1 MSGDLTGLSIEVP
14 DTLYAGQTVN
24 AIARKIPTNATVV
37 NSIEWSITQA
47 IPSDPPIATVT
58 ELGVVKVDDL
68 VGPSQF
74 NLIVTCGNYSETVI
88 IFVLP
93 TITALTLTLPPLI
106 NTSIGYRFSA
116 IPDITW
122 NDGGSYP
129 ASITY
134 TSSNPVNVT
143 IDSSGTLTAITN
155 SRNTTITVYTKTLN
169 ALTATTQ
176 INIATRIGSVNDTLT
191 SAYIYV
197 NNITVGRSSQ
207 AYIVVYPYN
216 IIIDTIV
223 WSSSN
228 SLIAEIDTNGKIL
241 GIQNGTVNINATL
254 TYKDA
259 LTVTQTIDLQVQM
272 ESKTL
277 IQSMI
282 LTPPSILGLQI
293 NGQYVSTLRGVLSLF
308 PNTVSL
314 SNVSWTSLY
323 PQIATVNT
331 NNNML
336 TITGIST
343 GITTLNVVS
352 NDRLAVST
360 TMIVC
365 VQNGLKSN
373 STVMNTIPSTLLV
386 SKTFQARITA
396 TKGTNNI
403 SGYYTAIKWSSSDET
418 VATVSSNGL
427 ITAIAP
433 GTFTLTVTIDGQ
445 VGRDIYTKS
454 IDVRVPINRIILNPG
469 RKNLRIGDTFNI
481 IPTIFPENAYNKG
494 ISWESSNSQIA
505 TIDSSGIATGVTSGT
520 VLITATAQDGGGVIE
535 KMGISI
541 GDTITD
547 VTVDMTN
554 QPFYMDTP
562 VQATFTLDPHSSL
575 ADVQYWNINNVPL
588 TAYQVNSRLQVT
600 DTGLVIPGA
609 VASISDNIRYSVSVV
624 NQFSDIDISGS
635 YIRIEK
641 QSEPVTILSYVKAIE
656 LYDISGNTVLRF
668 KSLVRGRSLSIR
680 AKILPLDASNKT
692 LEWSSSSESIA
703 TVNNTAN
710 NLIGV
715 IQYVGPGTA
724 YITVSSTDKQGI
736 KNVRISLPIICT

>member
-1 MSGDLTGLSIEVP
+1 MSAELTGLSIEVP

-24 AIARKIPTNATVV
+24 AIARKIPTDAVLLNIIV
-37 NSIEWSITQA
+37 WSITQA
-47 IPSDPPIATVT
+47 NESDPPIATVT
-58 ELGVVKVDDL
+58 QSGVIKVNDL
-68 VGPSQF
+68 IGPSEF
-74 NLIVTCGNYSETVI
+74 NLIITCDSYSETVLI
-88 IFVLP
+88 SVLP
-93 TITALTLTLPPLI
+93 TIIDISLTLPSSI

-116 IPDITW
+116 VPNVTW
-122 NDGGSYP
+122 NDGGSYI

-134 TSSNPVNVT
+134 TSSNPANVT
-143 IDSSGTLTAITN
+143 IDSSGIITAIAN
-155 SRNTTITVYTKTLN
+155 SKNTRISVYTMTLN
-169 ALTATTQ
+169 AVTTTRI
-176 INIATRIGSVNDTLT
+176 INIATRIGSINDTLS

-197 NNITVGRSSQ
+197 NNITVGKTSQ

-216 IIIDTIV
+216 IIIDTTV
-223 WSSSN
+223 WSSSD
-228 SLIAEIDTNGKIL
+228 SSIAEIDTSTGKII
-241 GIQNGTVNINATL
+241 GIQNGTVYINATL
-254 TYKDA
+254 TYQDA
-259 LTVTQTIDLQVQM
+259 SMVTQTIDLQVQM

-293 NGQYVSTLRGVLSLF
+293 NGQYKSTLRGVLSLF

-331 NNNML
+331 NNNTL
-336 TITGIST
+336 TITGVST

-352 NDRLAVST
+352 SDRLAVST
-360 TMIVC
+360 TMVVC

-373 STVMNTIPSTLLV
+373 STVMNYIPSTLLV
-386 SKTFQARITA
+386 SQTFQAKITA

-403 SGYYTAIKWSSSDET
+403 LAYYTSIKWSSSDET

-427 ITAIAP
+427 ITAIGP
-433 GTFTLTVTIDGQ
+433 GTFTFNVTIDGQ
-445 VGRDIYTKS
+445 VGQDIYTKS
-454 IDVRVPINRIILNPG
+454 IDVTVGVNRIILNPA
-469 RKNLRIGDTFNI
+469 RKNLRIDDTFNI
-481 IPTIFPENAYNKG
+481 IPTIFPDDAYNKG
-494 ISWESSNSQIA
+494 ISWESSNTQIA
-505 TIDSSGIATGVTSGT
+505 SIDSSGIVTGITSGN

-535 KMGISI
+535 KMAVTI

-554 QPFYMDTP
+554 QPFYIDTP
-562 VQATFTLDPHSSL
+562 VQATFTLDPHTTL
-575 ADVQYWNINNVPL
+575 ADVKYWNINNIPL

-600 DTGLVIPGA
+600 DAGLVIPGA

-624 NQFSDIDISGS
+624 NQFSLDISGS

-641 QSEPVTILSYVKAIE
+641 ESEPVTILSYVKAIE
-656 LYDISGNTVLRF
+656 LYDASGNILLSTLQITPAA
-668 KSLVRGRSLSIR
+668 LVSIR

-692 LEWSSSSESIA
+692 LVWSSSSESIA

-715 IQYVGPGTA
+715 IQYIGSGTT
-724 YITVSSTDKQGI
+724 YITVSSTDKQRI
-736 KNVRISLPIICT
+736 KNVKVSIPIICQ